1 MFAEIWPIIQ
11 ANMTNRELRI
21 DFTGRLLEL
30 FVHDD
35 MDPFD
40 VEDIHPDIRAAMRA
54 VGVELQEPERYKDD
68 PDA

>member
-1 MFAEIWPIIQ
+1 MPD
-11 ANMTNRELRI
+11 RETRI

-40 VEDIHPDIRAAMRA
+40 VEDIHPDIRAAMRR
-54 VGVELQEPERYKDD
+54 VDIELQEPERYKDD
-68 PDA
+68 PAA

>member
-1 MFAEIWPIIQ
+1 MFAEMWPLIE
-11 ANMTNRELRI
+11 TNIPDREHRI
-21 DFTGRLLEL
+21 DFTSHLLEL

-40 VEDIHPDIRAAMRA
+40 VEDIHPDIRAAMRC
-54 VGVELQEPERYKDD
+54 VDIEISDPDRYKDD